1 MGTHVKTRSN
11 PIFSKISPRNFE
23 INLLPSYGSQSKWS
37 FSISTNFQC
46 KKGPR
51 LLIRW
56 GVAIFMHVQTRHNN
70 LFFPKSTREFSSQS
84 TYYGGKLN
92 ANLISIFLP
101 HPIQIPP
108 ATSHF
113 LAIEGVISHPSN
125 KERPFFDRSVLEGG
139 GARYRFA

>member
-1 MGTHVKTRSN
+1 MGTHIKTRSN
-11 PIFSKISPRNFE
+11 IIFSKISPRNFE

-56 GVAIFMHVQTRHNN
+56 GVAIFMHVQTRPNIH
-70 LFFPKSTREFSSQS
+70 FSQIHPGIFKSEYLLR
-84 TYYGGKLN
+84 GKFN

-108 ATSHF
+108 VTSRF
-113 LAIEGVISHPSN
+113 LAIEGLLSHPSN
-125 KERPFFDRSVLEGG
+125 EERPFFDHSVLERG